1 MTAAELEA
9 VLRLLGPARHIVIGT
24 AADPA
29 SRAAGE
35 RIAEAWGGLVLA
47 TVTWP
52 ETAASW
58 LRQARRFAA
67 PNPDAW
73 VVSAT
78 PAGWAGMTRRLLLS
92 TSWSPR
98 RTVLTAALAGF
109 SLPGLRGAHADGTTW
124 ENSWSTS

>member
-1 MTAAELEA
+1 MTDAELEA
-9 VLRLLGPARHIVIGT
+9 LVKLIGPARHIVIGT
-24 AADPA
+24 DTT
-29 SRAAGE
+29 SRAHGH

-67 PNPDAW
+67 PDPDVW

-78 PAGWAGMTRRLLLS
+78 PAGWAGMSRRLELS
-92 TSWSPR
+92 TGWSPH
-98 RTVLTAALAGF
+98 RTVATAKLADV
-109 SLPGLRGAHADGTTW
+109 PGLRGARTDGTTW
-124 ENSWSTS
+124 EN

>member
-9 VLRLLGPARHIVIGT
+9 LVRLIGPARHIVIGT
-24 AADPA
+24 ATDPV
-29 SRAAGE
+29 SRADGA
-35 RIAEAWGGLVLA
+35 RIASAWGGLVLA

-67 PNPDAW
+67 PEPDIW

-78 PAGWAGMTRRLLLS
+78 PAGWAGMARRLTMS
-92 TSWSPR
+92 TSWSPH
-98 RTVLTAALAGF
+98 RTILTAALADF
-109 SLPGLRGAHADGTTW
+109 RLPGVRGAQADGSTW
-124 ENSWSTS
+124 ED

>member
-1 MTAAELEA
+1 MTSAEVEA
-9 VLRLLGPARHIVIGT
+9 LTRLLGQARHIVLGT

-29 SRAAGE
+29 SRAGGE
-35 RIAEAWGGLVLA
+35 RIAAAWGGLVLA

-67 PNPDAW
+67 PEPDVW

-78 PAGWAGMTRRLLLS
+78 SAGWAGMTRRLLLS
-92 TSWSPR
+92 TSWSPH
-98 RTVLTAALAGF
+98 RTIVTSALAGF
-109 SLPGLRGAHADGTTW
+109 PLPGLRGARADGTTW
-124 ENSWSTS
+124 SS

>member
-1 MTAAELEA
+1 MTDEELKA
-9 VLRLLGPARHIVIGT
+9 VMRMLGKARHIVIGT
-24 AADPA
+24 AADTV
-29 SRAAGE
+29 SRADGE

-67 PNPDAW
+67 PDPDVW

-78 PAGWAGMTRRLLLS
+78 PAGWAGMARRLAAS
-92 TSWSPR
+92 TSWSPY
-98 RTVLTAALAGF
+98 RTVVTAALEECP
-109 SLPGLRGAHADGTTW
+109 LPGLRGVRADGSSW
-124 ENSWSTS
+124 EN

>member
-9 VLRLLGPARHIVIGT
+9 LVKLIGEARHIVLGT

-29 SRAAGE
+29 SRADGE

-58 LRQARRFAA
+58 LRQAQRFAA
-67 PNPDAW
+67 PDPDVW
-73 VVSAT
+73 VVAAT
-78 PAGWAGMTRRLLLS
+78 PTGWAGLSRRLLMS
-92 TSWSPR
+92 TRWSPH
-98 RTVLTAALAGF
+98 RTVVTATLTD
-109 SLPGLRGAHADGTTW
+109 SRLPGLRGARADGTTW
-124 ENSWSTS
+124 EN

>member
-1 MTAAELEA
+1 MTSEELAAL
-9 VLRLLGPARHIVIGT
+9 VRLIGGARHIVLGT

-29 SRAAGE
+29 SRADGE
-35 RIAEAWGGLVLA
+35 RIVAAWGGLVLA

-67 PNPDAW
+67 PDPDLW

-78 PAGWAGMTRRLLLS
+78 PPGWAGMTRRLRLS
-92 TSWSPR
+92 TSWSPH
-98 RTVLTAALAGF
+98 RTIVTAAAAEVR
-109 SLPGLRGAHADGTTW
+109 LPGLRGARADGTTW
-124 ENSWSTS
+124 EE

>member
-1 MTAAELEA
+1 MTDAELEA
-9 VLRLLGPARHIVIGT
+9 LVGLIGEARSVVIGT

-29 SRAAGE
+29 SRADAE
-35 RIAEAWGGLVLA
+35 RIAAAWGGLVLA

-67 PNPDAW
+67 PEPDIW

-78 PAGWAGMTRRLLLS
+78 PAGWAGMTRRLQMS
-92 TSWSPR
+92 TSWSPH
-98 RTVLTAALAGF
+98 RTVVTAALADF
-109 SLPGLRGAHADGTTW
+109 PLPGIRGARPDGTTW
-124 ENSWSTS
+124 ED

>member
-1 MTAAELEA
+1 MTDAELEA
-9 VLRLLGPARHIVIGT
+9 LVKLIGPARHIVLGT
-24 AADPA
+24 ATDPA
-29 SRAAGE
+29 SRADGE

-67 PNPDAW
+67 PDPDVW

-78 PAGWAGMTRRLLLS
+78 PAGWAGMARRLLRS
-92 TSWSPR
+92 TSWRPD
-98 RTVLTAALAGF
+98 RTVVTSKSADVR
-109 SLPGLRGAHADGTTW
+109 LPGIRGARADGTTW
-124 ENSWSTS
+124 EN

>member
-1 MTAAELEA
+1 MTDAELEA
-9 VLRLLGPARHIVIGT
+9 LVRLIGPARHVVLGT

-29 SRAAGE
+29 SRADGE
-35 RIAEAWGGLVLA
+35 RIARAWGGLVLA

-67 PNPDAW
+67 PDPDVW

-78 PAGWAGMTRRLLLS
+78 PAGWAGMTRRLLRS
-92 TSWSPR
+92 TSWRPH
-98 RTVLTAALAGF
+98 RTVVTAKLAETR
-109 SLPGLRGAHADGTTW
+109 LPGLRGARADGTTW
-124 ENSWSTS
+124 ED

>member
-1 MTAAELEA
+1 MTDAELEA
-9 VLRLLGPARHIVIGT
+9 LVKLIGPARHIVLGT
-24 AADPA
+24 ATDPA
-29 SRAAGE
+29 SRADGE

-67 PNPDAW
+67 PDPDVW

-78 PAGWAGMTRRLLLS
+78 PAGWAGMTGRLLRS
-92 TSWSPR
+92 TSWRPD
-98 RTVLTAALAGF
+98 RTVVTSKSADIR
-109 SLPGLRGAHADGTTW
+109 LPGIRGARADGTTW
-124 ENSWSTS
+124 EN